1 MDYTKILSA
10 LSRVKDALEKK
21 IDAVN
26 TSVSG
31 LPDTLDTQ
39 FTAVKNDIATVKT
52 EVLSV
57 KTDTETNLPQKF
69 DAGTQEI
76 KTELNSITERVA
88 TIEKDVRNDAKTHA
102 VKGVVIKKKNTPN
115 PTELIMSITGKG
127 TLYIATLSGGLVNSK
142 LIVELDGKL
151 VSIVN
156 NSHNNFN
163 IGIST
168 TEAFNWSSEG
178 NNRVIRYRFVELT
191 EASSNVYYDKQIKVN
206 GITKNYYKLYCPS
219 LVTISDELF
228 VDKDVNIVVDKDN
241 STNTAF
247 GRDKGYQFTKSLKV
261 YIDFSTIANSTTY
274 AATEVMYRLEE

>member
-21 IDAVN
+21 IDAIN

-31 LPDTLDTQ
+31 LPDTLNSQ

-52 EVLSV
+52 EVLGV

-178 NNRVIRYRFVELT
+178 NNRVIRDRFVELT
-191 EASSNVYYDKQIKVN
+191 EASSDVYYDKQIKVN
-206 GITKNYYKLYCPS
+206 GITKNYYNLYCPF

-228 VDKDVNIVVDKDN
+228 VDKDVNIVVDNDN

>member
-178 NNRVIRYRFVELT
+178 NNRVIRDRFVELT
-191 EASSNVYYDKQIKVN
+191 EASSDVYYDKQIKVN
-206 GITKNYYKLYCPS
+206 GITKNYYNLYCPF

-228 VDKDVNIVVDKDN
+228 VDKDVNIVVDNDN

>member
-52 EVLSV
+52 EVLGV

-102 VKGVVIKKKNTPN
+102 VKGVVIKKINTPN

-127 TLYIATLSGGLVNSK
+127 TLYLATLSGGLINSK

-151 VSIVN
+151 VSIVS
-156 NSHNNFN
+156 NSHNNFD
-163 IGIST
+163 IGICT
-168 TEAFNWSSEG
+168 TEAFNWFVSK
-178 NNRVIRYRFVELT
+178 NTNVIRERFVELT
-191 EASSNVYYDKQIKVN
+191 EASNNVTYDRQIKVN
-206 GITKNYYKLYCPS
+206 GITKNYYNLYCPS
-219 LVTISDELF
+219 LITISDELF
-228 VDKDVNIVVDKDN
+228 THKDVNIVVEKDSSDN
-241 STNTAF
+241 SIL

-274 AATEVMYRLEE
+274 ATTNVMYRLEE